1 MVKLIAFYEDCWMPP
16 GTDSAQYSHLAR
28 AFGCEFQMIRAW
40 EEAVVPEGHT
50 VVVCDETGL
59 AESRTYAHPT
69 DAVYVFGRSAQDV
82 MGAVPHAISIR
93 VDTPATISLFGISA
107 ASIILQDRF
116 GA

>member
-1 MVKLIAFYEDCWMPP
+1 MVKFIAFYEDCWMPP

-50 VVVCDETGL
+50 IIVCDELGVD
-59 AESRTYAHPT
+59 ESRTFVHPT
-69 DAVYVFGRSAQDV
+69 DAVYVFGRSAQDL
-82 MGAVPHAISIR
+82 MGTVPNATSIR
-93 VDTPATISLFGISA
+93 ILTPEAISLFGICA
-107 ASIILQDRF
+107 ASIILRDRF